1 MGLNNRHHFTN
12 PGVNAWAT
20 EKGESNGKAHNNAFG
35 LNRRSKTSGQLLN
48 PDRTRPLDLIS
59 ELVGQSF
66 RKNHR
71 WIILG
76 HVLFDHKRARSRECL
91 PKIQNQK

>member
-1 MGLNNRHHFTN
+1 M
-12 PGVNAWAT
+12 NAWAT

-66 RKNHR
+66 RKSIDR
-71 WIILG
+71 LILG
-76 HVLFDHKRARSRECL
+76 NVLPDTEWSWSLKDIQKSRE
-91 PKIQNQK
+91 KE